1 MKRKRAF
8 SKAEQGI
15 SIVELLVVVLI
26 VGIMSAFLIV
36 SFRSYK
42 LYNADNQA
50 LRMIDLMREAQQRAL
65 SQHETMRIE
74 INSTGRLIRLINEN
88 APGTATDDAVIGTIN
103 YASVNY
109 ADNVFVGITPTN
121 MTSTP
126 TEASPIV
133 PVTFTTSNHP
143 LSLGS
148 QVATLR
154 FMSNGTVRNA
164 GTDAIG
170 TGSVA
175 TGATVYVWSKRDSDT
190 SANPTV
196 ANVLR
201 AVTVIGTSGSPKLW
215 KCAVVNNQ
223 CTTWTR

>member
-8 SKAEQGI
+8 AKAEQGI
-15 SIVELLVVVLI
+15 SLVELLVVVLI
-26 VGIMSAFLIV
+26 VGIMSAFLIA
-36 SFRSYK
+36 SFSSYK

-50 LRMIDLMREAQQRAL
+50 LRMIDLMHEAQQRAL
-65 SQHETMRIE
+65 SQHETMRLE

-88 APGTATDDAVIGTIN
+88 TPGTANDDVVIGT
-103 YASVNY
+103 VNY
-109 ADNVFVGITPTN
+109 SDNVYVGTTPTN
-121 MTSTP
+121 MTATP

-133 PVTFTTSNHP
+133 PVTFTTSSHP
-143 LSLGS
+143 LSLGN

-154 FMSNGTVRNA
+154 FMSNGTVRNS

-170 TGSVA
+170 TGSIA
-175 TGATVYVWSKRDSDT
+175 TGATVFVWSKRDSDT

-201 AVTVIGTSGSPKLW
+201 AVTVIGTSSSPKLW
-215 KCAVVNNQ
+215 KCAVVGNQ
-223 CTTWTR
+223 CTAWTR

>member
-8 SKAEQGI
+8 SKAEQGV
-15 SIVELLVVVLI
+15 SIVEILVVVVI
-26 VGIMSAFLIV
+26 IGIMSAFLV
-36 SFRSYK
+36 ASFNSYK

-50 LRMIDLMREAQQRAL
+50 LKLIDLIREAQQRAL
-65 SQHETMRIE
+65 SQHETMRVE
-74 INSTGRLIRLINEN
+74 INSTGRLARIINEN
-88 APGTATDDAVIGTIN
+88 TPGTAADDVVIGTM
-103 YASVNY
+103 SFS
-109 ADNVFVGITPTN
+109 DNILIGVVPTN
-121 MTSTP
+121 MTSGP
-126 TEASPIV
+126 TEASPV
-133 PVTFTTSNHP
+133 LPVAFTTSNHP

-148 QVATLR
+148 RAATLR

-170 TGSVA
+170 TNSVA
-175 TGATVYVWSKRDSDT
+175 TGATVYVWSKRDNDT

-201 AVTVIGTSGSPKLW
+201 AVTVIGSSGSPKLW
-215 KCAVVNNQ
+215 KCAVINNQ